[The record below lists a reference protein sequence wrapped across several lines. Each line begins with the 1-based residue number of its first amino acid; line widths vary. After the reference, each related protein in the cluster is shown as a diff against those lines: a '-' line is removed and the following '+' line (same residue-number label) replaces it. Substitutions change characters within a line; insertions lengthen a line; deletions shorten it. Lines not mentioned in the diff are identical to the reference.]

1 MSAQSLREAN
11 ERLRAAVD
19 AAVVAASSPDIAT
32 VAHVEDTGSTETFS
46 LVRGV
51 WMETFPGLK
60 VMLIDDSGHCGTC
73 PSHYLCP
80 EVGCTR
86 VLAEAK
92 MPVKLPAHSHTYPET
107 IHVIEGIYRDDRID
121 GIKYHRKGSMVF
133 YKAHTLHEPIMS
145 GLFLI
150 CWSPPL
156 SREEISRQVAN
167 AREAAK
173 NKACANGTCGCSAFN
188 IPEPGHEI

>member
-1 MSAQSLREAN
+1 MNVQKLKEAN
-11 ERLRAAVD
+11 EQLKAAVD
-19 AAVVAASSPDIAT
+19 AALAAAVKPEMAT
-32 VAHVEDTGSTETFS
+32 VAHLEDEGRTQTYS

-51 WMETFPGLK
+51 WMETFPGLR

-73 PSHYLCP
+73 PSSYLCP

-92 MPVKLPAHSHTYPET
+92 RPVHLPKHTHAYHET
-107 IHVIEGIYRDDRID
+107 VHVIEGVFRDDLMEAS
-121 GIKYHRKGSMVF
+121 YHRKGSQIF
-133 YKAHTLHEPIMS
+133 YKAHTPHEPILS

-156 SREEISRQVAN
+156 SREEISRQIAKK
-167 AREAAK
+167 RGLPCDCAA
-173 NKACANGTCGCSAFN
+173 CTP
-188 IPEPGHEI
+188 PEGLEP